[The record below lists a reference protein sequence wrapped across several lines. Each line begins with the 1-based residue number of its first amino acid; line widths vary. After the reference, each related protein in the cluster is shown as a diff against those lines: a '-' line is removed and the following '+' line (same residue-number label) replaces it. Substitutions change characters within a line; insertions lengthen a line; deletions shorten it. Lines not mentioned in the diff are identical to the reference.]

1 MGSRII
7 IAIALM
13 FASITMQAQL
23 KKHYTNADEIKAA
36 IKTVLTTEMTAEDG
50 ALVKFKEKNN
60 ATGTYNF
67 DVTINDKGQIKSV
80 FVVERQGGSEELLN
94 LLKDAVLKLKMGFK
108 TPKGKRYKIN
118 YKFKF

>member
-1 MGSRII
+1 
-7 IAIALM
+7 M

-23 KKHYTNADEIKAA
+23 KKHYTDVEEIEGA
-36 IKTVLTTEMTAEDG
+36 IKMVLDNEMTAEG
-50 ALVKFKEKNN
+50 GTLLKFKEKNEV
-60 ATGTYNF
+60 TGIYNF
-67 DVTINDKGQIKSV
+67 DVTINDKGQVISV
-80 FVVERQGGSEELLN
+80 FVVEREGGSEELQN